1 MLAVSP
7 SMTGLAIPVR
17 QPGAAAALKCAT
29 PHDVCCWLVSTALQA
44 APLSVESCAWD
55 GSNACVCGHCTPP
68 ASPQSDRAP
77 RMRACCI
84 QTRTAQEIV
93 RASRLNARWCAHAT
107 PSSCAMQGS
116 PCLRSPASQPRP
128 WRLSELHSTARRKW
142 RPSWFVLCKL
152 HSISRYVGSS
162 CRLPH
167 ALTGRQPSSA
177 ASGPLQVTAALPCAR
192 PGAAAQCPPKVRSA
206 AAPIAHN
213 HRILPPHDRRG
224 PHYLACLPCPTS
236 P

>member
-44 APLSVESCAWD
+44 APQSVESCASD
-55 GSNACVCGHCTPP
+55 DSNACVCGHCTPP

-107 PSSCAMQGS
+107 PSGCAMQGS
-116 PCLRSPASQPRP
+116 PCLRSPASQPDSQPASQGLGGYLNCIQLRGESGGQVG
-128 WRLSELHSTARRKW
+128 L
-142 RPSWFVLCKL
+142 F
-152 HSISRYVGSS
+152 YVS
-162 CRLPH
+162 CI
-167 ALTGRQPSSA
+167 Q
-177 ASGPLQVTAALPCAR
+177 
-192 PGAAAQCPPKVRSA
+192 
-206 AAPIAHN
+206 
-213 HRILPPHDRRG
+213 
-224 PHYLACLPCPTS
+224 
-236 P
+236 